1 MCSKLKRRS
10 EANEN
15 AIELLIVIKI
25 LIKVI
30 IQILRNCR
38 FLNAETLAKGLNVSI
53 PRGYGLM
60 YEKGF
65 PAIYIGS
72 GFAVPKEKL
81 RLCPKI
87 SI

>member
-1 MCSKLKRRS
+1 MPKHSR
-10 EANEN
+10 
-15 AIELLIVIKI
+15 
-25 LIKVI
+25 
-30 IQILRNCR
+30 
-38 FLNAETLAKGLNVSI
+38 KGLNVSI

-65 PAIYIGS
+65 PAIHIGS